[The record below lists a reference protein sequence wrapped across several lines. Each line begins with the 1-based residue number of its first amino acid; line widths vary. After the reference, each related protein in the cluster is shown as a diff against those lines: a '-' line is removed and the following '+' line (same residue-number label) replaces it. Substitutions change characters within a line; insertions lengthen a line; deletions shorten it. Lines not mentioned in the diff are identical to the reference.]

1 MKIYLTVTTE
11 NGSAFYSGLSALQDQ
26 RYITAFTILN
36 EDAVPMHDSDTID
49 EGVHTALMG
58 LNTAIAAYEDAL
70 RVERTHRLAAT
81 LWNNVNEEETQIPGT
96 PWTNV
101 EL

>member
-1 MKIYLTVTTE
+1 MKIYLTITTD
-11 NGSAFYSGLSALQDQ
+11 NGAAFYSGLSALQDG
-26 RYITAFTILN
+26 RHITAYTILN

-49 EGVHTALMG
+49 EGVHTALIG

-70 RVERTHRLAAT
+70 RVHRTHQLAAT
-81 LWNNVNEEETQIPGT
+81 LW
-96 PWTNV
+96 TNV